1 MTKFNE
7 MIYQNRT
14 TYKILALG
22 EFDNYE
28 YKIVSMG
35 THPCAYVKLPAD
47 NIYYRHSYRNIPIYV
62 HGGLT
67 YSKKEK
73 DGFWIGWDYAH
84 CGDYTW
90 WGSDKNDKKWTVDE
104 IFEDVKNAIS
114 QLKQINNKSNRG

>member
-7 MIYQNRT
+7 MIYQNRM

-73 DGFWIGWDYAH
+73 DGFWIGWDYMQ
-84 CGDYTW
+84 CGDYTYW
-90 WGSDKNDKKWTVDE
+90 NQSDDNKKWSVDE
-104 IFEDVKNAIS
+104 IFEDVKSAIS
-114 QLKQINNKSNRG
+114 QLKQINDKSD

>member
-7 MIYQNRT
+7 MIYQNRM

-35 THPCAYVKLPAD
+35 THPCAYVKLSAD

-62 HGGLT
+62 HGGLKR
-67 YSKKEK
+67 KKTVS
-73 DGFWIGWDYAH
+73 GLVGIIRNVVIIPIGIKV
-84 CGDYTW
+84 TTI
-90 WGSDKNDKKWTVDE
+90 KNGVSTKY
-104 IFEDVKNAIS
+104 
-114 QLKQINNKSNRG
+114 LKT